1 MEFLIGGGKKAS
13 SGKSPLAAGGTSTG
27 LGSASGGKWIKDSDT
42 ASFVVDVMEAS
53 MQVPVIVDFW
63 APWCG
68 PCKTLGPLLEKLV
81 NEAKGAVRLVKIDVD
96 KNQELAMQMRI
107 QSIPAVYAFHKGRPV
122 DGFVGAVA
130 DSQVKSFVARLIGAG
145 AGQAPGLTEILAEA
159 KNLLAAGEAP
169 SALAVYQDVLGAE
182 PENDEALAG
191 LLRCLIALGQLA
203 QAQAMLAQLPPEQ
216 AKLAAVQSAKTAL
229 ELALQAKESGSAAEF
244 NRKLEAN
251 PDDHQ
256 ARFDLAMAFYAAG
269 NQEAAVEA
277 LLEIFRR
284 NRSWNDDAARK
295 QLIKLFEAFGPMDPL
310 TISARKR
317 LSSLMFA

>member
-145 AGQAPGLTEILAEA
+145 AGQAPGLAEILAEA